1 LSVAP
6 ELAALARS
14 VFAVGFTG
22 ATVASA
28 PLEALR
34 AFGPGAAIVF
44 ARNVGDPDALRALIA
59 ALRALDDPAPL
70 VAVDQEG
77 GRVARIGAP
86 LAPWPSMMAF
96 GAIGDPGLC
105 ERAGVRLGRE
115 LAGLGISVDFAP
127 VADLA
132 LERANTVIGTR
143 AFGDD
148 PQVVAA
154 LAGAFARGLECGG
167 VAAALKHFPGH
178 GATADD
184 SHVRLPRVPA
194 AEALLRARDLVPFRS
209 AIAANAASL
218 VMTAHVVVDAFDPD
232 RPASLSPRILDG
244 LLRAE
249 LGFGGVACTDCL
261 EMDAIA
267 RGVGTVGGAVAALAA
282 GADLLLV
289 SHTLATADAAAD
301 AIVAAVRAGTLP
313 EERLR
318 TAAARVRALRERFA
332 QPNAARGT
340 DDPDSLDVARRAVT
354 RVRGDVRLRADA
366 PVTVVSFEG
375 VTFDGAAGGL
385 PPPASLSAQLRAR
398 RRKSEHMRVALDP
411 ETDDVTL
418 LRAHLA
424 SLGDREFV
432 VVTRR
437 ADLHPTQQA
446 AVAAILAAVPQ
457 AIVVSAREPYD
468 ALLWPA
474 AQRVLCT
481 YGDDELAFAGCAEV
495 LTGRGDPEGRL
506 PVALDALR

>member
-1 LSVAP
+1 MAP

-22 ATVASA
+22 TTVAAA
-28 PLEALR
+28 PLDALR
-34 AFGPGAAIVF
+34 AFGPGAAILF
-44 ARNVGDPDALRALIA
+44 ARNVGEADALRALIA
-59 ALRALDDPAPL
+59 GLRALDDPAPL
-70 VAVDQEG
+70 IAVDQEG

-105 ERAGVRLGRE
+105 ERAGARLGSE

-132 LERANTVIGTR
+132 LERTNTVIGTR

-148 PQVVAA
+148 PEIVAA
-154 LAGAFARGLECGG
+154 FAAAFARGLERGG
-167 VAAALKHFPGH
+167 VAATIKHFPGH

-184 SHVRLPRVPA
+184 SHVRLPHVA
-194 AEALLRARDLVPFRS
+194 ADAALLRGRDLVPFRR
-209 AIAANAASL
+209 AIAANATSL
-218 VMTAHVVVDAFDPD
+218 VMTAHVVVDALDSD
-232 RPASLSPRILDG
+232 RPASLSPRILDQ
-244 LLRAE
+244 LLRSE
-249 LGFGGVACTDCL
+249 LGFRGVACTDCL

-267 RGVGTVGGAVAALAA
+267 GGVGTVAGAVGALAA

-289 SHTLATADAAAD
+289 SHTLATAEAAAN
-301 AIVAAVRAGTLP
+301 AIVAAIRDGTLS

-318 TAAARVRALRERFA
+318 TAAARVRALRERYA
-332 QPNAARGT
+332 QPNPLRGA
-340 DDPDSLDVARRAVT
+340 DGVDPLDVARRAVT
-354 RVRGDVRLRADA
+354 LVRGDVRLRDDA
-366 PVTVVSFEG
+366 PVTVISFEG
-375 VTFDGAAGGL
+375 ATFDGAAGSA

-411 ETDDVTL
+411 EADDVAL

-437 ADLHPTQQA
+437 ADLHSAQCA
-446 AVAAILAAVPQ
+446 AVAEILAAAPR

-481 YGDDELAFAGCAEV
+481 YGDDELALAGCAEV
-495 LTGRGDPEGRL
+495 LTGRGAPEGRL